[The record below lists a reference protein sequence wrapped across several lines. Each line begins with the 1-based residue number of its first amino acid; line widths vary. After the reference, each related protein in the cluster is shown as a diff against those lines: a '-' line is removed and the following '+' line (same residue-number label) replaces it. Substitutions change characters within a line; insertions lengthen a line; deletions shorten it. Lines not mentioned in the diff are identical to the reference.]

1 MAPCSKELMECGN
14 AHYPPLTHE
23 GAASGWNPTWTG
35 SVWMWL
41 ELKKVEAMQ
50 KVKLNVVSWLFME
63 PWECCNSHGVLA
75 EALG

>member
-1 MAPCSKELMECGN
+1 MECGN

-41 ELKKVEAMQ
+41 ELRKGG
-50 KVKLNVVSWLFME
+50 
-63 PWECCNSHGVLA
+63 SHAEGQAKCGQLA
-75 EALG
+75 LHGALGML